1 MNPKTDAY
9 MYPPCG
15 VVLDHGTGEPPWL
28 VYGGLCVLG
37 RVAPKT
43 PLPLADM
50 PRLTYGFYSG
60 PTRESIKAEL
70 CRRLDSVFDELER
83 QDAERKAGTP
93 SSDPESGSPPT
104 GQDSAVRSKAAER
117 LRTAGRYPGP
127 VPGIRP

>member
-9 MYPPCG
+9 GYPFCG
-15 VVLDHGTGEPPWL
+15 VVLDHGTGENPWL

-50 PRLTYGFYSG
+50 PRLVCGFYSG

-70 CRRLDSVFDELER
+70 CRRLDIVFDELER
-83 QDAERKAGTP
+83 RDEAKNTKP
-93 SSDPESGSPPT
+93 GSPPV
-104 GQDSAVRSKAAER
+104 GQDSAVRGETSER
-117 LRTAGRYPGP
+117 PRADGLSAGAGR
-127 VPGIRP
+127 VPMEHD